1 MCGDTNRPTFGGT
14 IAVLFPRGTHQSSNT
29 SDRSLSSSPESVSS
43 FASSSSI
50 ASMSSYSLFFRDT
63 DATTPKTRA
72 IFRTQDAET
81 YHALKECRNVDM
93 RIEWVDSVPRVIQD
107 KMLTVHIR
115 KFGDLSITSQSISP
129 LHQFRLNMGQD
140 KNCNTANSMEIEFE
154 LPERLDLGVSDK
166 GVIGR
171 QVTVR
176 EQGGS
181 ILGIGVVGY
190 N

>member
-29 SDRSLSSSPESVSS
+29 SDASLSSSPESVSS
-43 FASSSSI
+43 FTSSSST
-50 ASMSSYSLFFRDT
+50 ASISSYSLFFRDT
-63 DATTPKTRA
+63 DASKTRA
-72 IFRTQDAET
+72 IFRTEDAET
-81 YHALKECRNVDM
+81 YHALRGCGNVDM
-93 RIEWVDSVPRVIQD
+93 RIE
-107 KMLTVHIR
+107 
-115 KFGDLSITSQSISP
+115 KFGDLSSTSQSTTP
-129 LHQFRLNMGQD
+129 LHQFRLNMKQD
-140 KNCNTANSMEIEFE
+140 KNHSTANSTEIEFE
-154 LPERLDLGVSDK
+154 LPERLDLGVSEK

-181 ILGIGVVGY
+181 ILGIGIVGY

>member
-29 SDRSLSSSPESVSS
+29 SDASLSSSPGSVSS
-43 FASSSSI
+43 FASSSSTG
-50 ASMSSYSLFFRDT
+50 SMSSYSLFFRDT
-63 DATTPKTRA
+63 DATTPKTKA
-72 IFRTQDAET
+72 IFRTEDAET
-81 YHALKECRNVDM
+81 YHLLRGYRNVDM
-93 RIEWVDSVPRVIQD
+93 RIE
-107 KMLTVHIR
+107 KY
-115 KFGDLSITSQSISP
+115 GDLSTTSQSTSP
-129 LHQFRLNMGQD
+129 LHQFRLNMAQD
-140 KNCNTANSMEIEFE
+140 ENYKTANPMEIEFE
-154 LPERLDLGVSDK
+154 LPERLDLGVSEK

-176 EQGGS
+176 EQGGE

>member
-14 IAVLFPRGTHQSSNT
+14 IAVIFPRQTRPSSSA
-29 SDRSLSSSPESVSS
+29 SDTSLSSSPGSVSS
-43 FASSSSI
+43 FTSSSSTT
-50 ASMSSYSLFFRDT
+50 SMSSYSLFFRET
-63 DATTPKTRA
+63 DATTRKTRA
-72 IFRTQDAET
+72 IFRTEDADT
-81 YHALKECRNVDM
+81 YHALRGCQNVDI
-93 RIEWVDSVPRVIQD
+93 RIE
-107 KMLTVHIR
+107 KY
-115 KFGDLSITSQSISP
+115 GDLSTTSQPTSP
-129 LHQFRLNMGQD
+129 LHQFRLNMEQD
-140 KNCNTANSMEIEFE
+140 KNSKMANLREIEFE
-154 LPERLDLGVSDK
+154 LPERLDLGVSEK

>member
-1 MCGDTNRPTFGGT
+1 MCGETNRPTFGGT
-14 IAVLFPRGTHQSSNT
+14 IAVLFPQGTHQSSNT
-29 SDRSLSSSPESVSS
+29 SDASLSSSPESVSS
-43 FASSSSI
+43 FTSSSST

-63 DATTPKTRA
+63 DETTPKTRA
-72 IFRTQDAET
+72 IFRTEDAET
-81 YHALKECRNVDM
+81 YHALRACRDVDM
-93 RIEWVDSVPRVIQD
+93 RIE
-107 KMLTVHIR
+107 
-115 KFGDLSITSQSISP
+115 KFGDLSTTSQSTSP
-129 LHQFRLNMGQD
+129 LHQFHLNMQQD
-140 KNCNTANSMEIEFE
+140 KNLKTANPTEIEFE
-154 LPERLDLGVSDK
+154 LPERLDLGVSEK

>member
-81 YHALKECRNVDM
+81 YHALKECRNVHM
-93 RIEWVDSVPRVIQD
+93 RIE
-107 KMLTVHIR
+107 

-140 KNCNTANSMEIEFE
+140 KNCNTANPMEIEFE

>member
-29 SDRSLSSSPESVSS
+29 SDASLSSSPESVSS
-43 FASSSSI
+43 FASSSST
-50 ASMSSYSLFFRDT
+50 ASISSYSLFFRDT
-63 DATTPKTRA
+63 DASKTRV
-72 IFRTQDAET
+72 IFRTEDTET
-81 YHALKECRNVDM
+81 YHALRGCRNVDI
-93 RIEWVDSVPRVIQD
+93 RIE
-107 KMLTVHIR
+107 
-115 KFGDLSITSQSISP
+115 KFGDLSTTSYSTAP
-129 LHQFRLNMGQD
+129 LHQFRLNMEQD
-140 KNCNTANSMEIEFE
+140 KNSKAVNPTEIEFE
-154 LPERLDLGVSDK
+154 LPERLDLGVSEK

-181 ILGIGVVGY
+181 ILGIGIVGY